1 MQNIGYTNR
10 NAFKGYGTLTIFLY
24 LYFIKMFIA
33 ILMAIILQCNKN
45 LDNNN
50 RFKQIFWFMRKN
62 LFFNH
67 ILGFSL
73 EAYFEFYLIGHMNY
87 QTINFSTNGEILGA
101 LETVFALFMMLVFL
115 KILSIFIPFISGLL
129 LF

>member
-73 EAYFEFYLIGHMNY
+73 EAYFEFYITGVLN
-87 QTINFSTNGEILGA
+87 
-101 LETVFALFMMLVFL
+101 L
-115 KILSIFIPFISGLL
+115 KSL
-129 LF
+129 